1 VSFYSAVA
9 SLNHFTALTLSSFDS
24 SVSTSGKLL
33 SVFYT
38 ILLEGESYTWPYL
51 ERGFTLNPNPIQ
63 SNFSGLI
70 DTFKKQF
77 AVVDHQS
84 YFIAPN
90 TSGTAI
96 QSFKSFLYNANETHQ
111 TQLSSWAAKSNHAVL
126 ACLALLSLFLF
137 IGIYCMW
144 RSCFKK
150 RK

>member
-1 VSFYSAVA
+1 VSFYSVVA
-9 SLNHFTALTLSSFDS
+9 FLNHFTALTLSSFDS
-24 SVSTSGKLL
+24 SVSNSGKLL

-38 ILLEGESYTWPYL
+38 SLLEGESYTWPYF

-70 DTFKKQF
+70 DTFKKQL

-96 QSFKSFLYNANETHQ
+96 QSFKRNCKAGLQRATM
-111 TQLSSWAAKSNHAVL
+111 LCWLV
-126 ACLALLSLFLF
+126 
-137 IGIYCMW
+137 
-144 RSCFKK
+144 
-150 RK
+150 